1 MNLHNM
7 KDLTRSLHESFC
19 QELNTAWL
27 DGIKDNPSYQ
37 LDISKFETLRLMM
50 SDAKKMGYEFLL
62 DYDSAAFIGT
72 CIPNDN
78 EIDDE
83 KASIDMKILNNMI
96 GQSSTNGWESM
107 RLKLTELKRKKLVI
121 LLEDCAQKHAQKH
134 GPFYT
139 GKDLSNIHVYGLLSD
154 IGYEMLLLT
163 FIHGQLDKKMT
174 KLSD

>member
-1 MNLHNM
+1 MQ
-7 KDLTRSLHESFC
+7 DLTRSLHEAFC

-37 LDISKFETLRLMM
+37 LDISKFEILRLMI
-50 SDAKKMGYEFLL
+50 SDAKKLGYEFLHN
-62 DYDSAAFIGT
+62 YDSAAFIGT
-72 CIPNDN
+72 YIPNEN

-96 GQSSTNGWESM
+96 GQSSTNGWENM

-121 LLEDCAQKHAQKH
+121 LLEDCAQKHAQKQ

-139 GKDLSNIHVYGLLSD
+139 GKDLSNIHVYGLMSD
-154 IGYEMLLLT
+154 VGYEMLLLT
-163 FIHGQLDKKMT
+163 FIHGHFDKKIP

>member
-7 KDLTRSLHESFC
+7 KDLTRSLHEAFC

-37 LDISKFETLRLMM
+37 LDISKFETLRLMI
-50 SDAKKMGYEFLL
+50 SDAKKMGYDFLL
-62 DYDSAAFIGT
+62 NYDSAAYMGT
-72 CIPNDN
+72 CAPNEN

-83 KASIDMKILNNMI
+83 KASIDLKILNNMI
-96 GQSSTNGWESM
+96 GQCSSNGWECM
-107 RLKLTELKRKKLVI
+107 RLKLTELKRKKLLTVM
-121 LLEDCAQKHAQKH
+121 EDYAQKHAQKQ

-139 GKDLSNIHVYGLLSD
+139 GKDLTNIHVYGLMSD
-154 IGYEMLLLT
+154 VGYEMVLLT
-163 FIHGQLDKKMT
+163 FIHGHIDKKIN